1 MLPAQ
6 GDDLGD
12 AQPVSVHHQKQG
24 MVADA
29 VAALL
34 CRSEQPV
41 DLRLAE
47 VVSAALVGIRS
58 IVIANLDIS
67 PVGHRSV
74 ALCKSLLCMDT
85 RSTTFYTRHLV

>member
-47 VVSAALVGIRS
+47 VVSAALVGVRG
-58 IVIANLDIS
+58 VVVGTLDTL
-67 PVGHRSV
+67 PVN
-74 ALCKSLLCMDT
+74 
-85 RSTTFYTRHLV
+85 